1 MEDPQKGEADIMH
14 LWFKWLKNQ
23 IMRLTSA
30 PLVAAASTLKF
41 ILKGDYLR
49 LRRQLED
56 NERAI
61 RMTTALLLQK
71 YDQVAGP
78 YHCRSMI
85 NRHEAK
91 IYSQNGEDG
100 ILLYL
105 FSILG
110 TKNRR
115 FVEFGASDG
124 RQCNSAN
131 LALNFGWSGLL
142 LEADEQK
149 AAAARYY
156 YQQRLAEEAA
166 QVQVVHCKVTQKN
179 INQVL
184 AGNGLSG
191 EIDLLS
197 IDIDG
202 NDYWLWQAIEVIS
215 PSVVVIEYNASL
227 GSADAITIP
236 YDPDFN
242 LRAGHPS
249 GFYHGASLAALTRL
263 ARQKGYLLAGCESAG
278 VNAFF
283 VRQDVAE
290 GKIEEISVQAAYYP
304 HERRTA
310 RMSPA
315 QQFDEIKHLDFQN
328 V

>member
-1 MEDPQKGEADIMH
+1 MLK
-14 LWFKWLKNQ
+14 LLKKWLT
-23 IMRLTSA
+23 RLA
-30 PLVAAASTLKF
+30 PTPLLAAAASLKF
-41 ILKGDYLR
+41 ILAGDYLR

-56 NERAI
+56 NERAS

-71 YDQVAGP
+71 YDDLAGA
-78 YHCRSMI
+78 YQSKSVI
-85 NRHEAK
+85 NRYEAK

-105 FSILG
+105 FSLLS
-110 TKNRR
+110 TKNRC
-115 FVEFGASDG
+115 FVEFGVGDG

-131 LALNFGWSGLL
+131 LSLNFGWSGLL

-156 YQQRLAEEAA
+156 YQQRLAEKAA
-166 QVQVVHCKVTQKN
+166 QVQVVHCKVTQAN
-179 INQVL
+179 INQAL
-184 AGNGLSG
+184 AGNDLSG

-215 PSVVVIEYNASL
+215 PRLVVIEYNASL
-227 GSADAITIP
+227 GSTDAITIP
-236 YDPDFN
+236 YNPDFN

-249 GFYHGASLAALTRL
+249 GFYHGASLAALARL
-263 ARQKGYLLAGCESAG
+263 AAQKGYLLAGCESAG